1 MAKLEIDERAF
12 SDPRLKKLSRLLGVP
27 RHYAFG
33 ILVYIWHDSQ
43 EELKSHAT
51 GDEIDSWLDISAE
64 QGELIRSMLQASN
77 YLVLEDSG
85 LLRIKGNKRRLAKI
99 KKLRQR
105 ARDAAA
111 ARWDTKGKGKNSIVV
126 PEMLDALH
134 KEKPLASVKQ
144 CPDKEIKRERDIERE
159 RVFLNSAD
167 AQTTQSRQV
176 EAKRPAVGIKVK
188 ATPAQNSG
196 TGAITADLP
205 LEKPKAAPK
214 VVECVKMYISA
225 FKQKFPNSGEP
236 VLTGPE
242 WAAAKNI
249 VKALGTLDKVQS
261 YIDGYFSIDDQYFLR
276 EMYPLRLLQTSSTL
290 NKIQVKLSSGISVT
304 SQVAKQVEKTSYN
317 KEVAQAWLATR
328 SKGAT
333 DAEW

>member
-27 RHYAFG
+27 KHYAFG

-43 EELKSHAT
+43 EELKSCAT
-51 GDEIDSWLDISAE
+51 AEELDSWLDINKE
-64 QGELIRSMLQASN
+64 EGDRIRQMLQASN
-77 YLVLEDSG
+77 YILEEQANTY
-85 LLRIKGNKRRLAKI
+85 RIKGNKRRLAKI

-111 ARWDTKGKGKNSIVV
+111 ARWDSKAKPKKNIDVA
-126 PEMLDALH
+126 EMLEALH
-134 KEKPLASVKQ
+134 EEKPQASVKQ
-144 CPDKEIKRERDIERE
+144 CPDKEIKRKRDKERE
-159 RVFLNSAD
+159 RVIKISQP
-167 AQTTQSRQV
+167 AQSQQDDGQTQ
-176 EAKRPAVGIKVK
+176 VK
-188 ATPAQNSG
+188 AILVKPMAPQISK
-196 TGAITADLP
+196 TGAITADPLP
-205 LEKPKAAPK
+205 EKPEVGVK
-214 VVECVKMYISA
+214 VRECVKMYINA
-225 FKQKFPNSGEP
+225 FKTKFPNSGEP

-249 VKALGTLDKVQS
+249 VKALGSLDKVEQ
-261 YIDGYFSIDDQYFLR
+261 YINGYFSIDDQYFLR

-290 NKIQVKLSSGISVT
+290 NKIQVKLTSGISVT
-304 SQVAKQVEKTSYN
+304 SQVAKQVEKTSHN

-328 SKGAT
+328 SNGAT